1 VYITNL
7 KAWCNILFKHE
18 DSFGSSNPLSNGADL
33 YLNGE
38 KVEKL
43 VIPDGVTEI
52 KSYAFYNCK
61 SIKEVTIPS
70 SATSIGRGT
79 FSSCTSLASIEIP
92 AGVTSIGYDAFS
104 GCKSLASVEI
114 GDSVTSMGGGVFAGC
129 TSLVSIEIPAGVT
142 SIGYEAFSS
151 CTSLTS
157 IEIPDSVTSIG
168 NYAFY
173 NCTGLE
179 EITLPFV
186 GAKSG
191 ISGTYDSVFG
201 YIFGYTSSSSSRTT
215 QQYYNSGSS
224 YYYYIP
230 SSLRKVTITGETII
244 PYGAFYNC
252 ENISVEITNEVDSF
266 GSYAFYNAVGP
277 ETIYVNGNVDSYAFY
292 GCEGLKSVNFGGN
305 TTNIG
310 EGAFYNCNNLSV
322 VTFNGNAPTFADSKP
337 FPNKTSGQFVIYY
350 NHEATG
356 FTTPTWNGY
365 PCYPIGGVIEDY
377 STLDENNLNAQGIYF
392 TLNVAAKIATVGDL
406 STTSNNSMY
415 SGLGDGHVVIPEK
428 VVKNGVEYRV
438 QNIGQYA
445 FYNNKLVK
453 SVTIPSTVA
462 GVGQLA
468 FVGMSNNAD
477 FVVSADNRAFVS
489 DENGVLFNKNK
500 TNLICYPSGKVF
512 SNYRIP
518 DDVNVISQ
526 YAFSSCYNLENLT
539 IPNCITLINS
549 CAISNCINLN
559 EITIPF
565 VGSKIDDTSNAFTY
579 IFDTVPNSLKK
590 VVINGN
596 IIQAKAF
603 ERLSQLETVV
613 VTDTV
618 EYIGEGAFKG
628 CTNLKEITLPFVG
641 SKRNVSGTYD
651 SVFGY
656 IFGYYIWYNSN
667 GADPSEEYT
676 VTQYGHFAGI
686 YNSDYASYNYYI
698 PKTIKNITI
707 TGEII
712 PENAFS
718 GLTIQNLRLPNVT
731 SVGKNAFYAGGAI
744 NLYINDLEKWCNINF
759 ADENQCPST
768 SENGFNLYISEK
780 MVKELVVPSSISKI
794 SDYAFYN
801 CNNIESISMSDDVTS
816 IGNYSFCSLDN
827 LEKVI
832 LGTGVQSI
840 GAYAFD
846 SCGKLESINLP
857 NILSRVGEWAFS
869 RCTNLKEI
877 NLSDNIT
884 FMGERIFWNCDSL
897 KSVKI
902 PEGITGVFAYS
913 FGDCDL
919 LSEIDFGKSIKG
931 IGSGAFY
938 GCDSLKEIEF
948 PDSLETIANTAFEN
962 CQNLEKVDMG
972 KGLKTIGSYAF
983 SGCDSYKNIIISENV
998 ETIGSYAFSECDG
1011 VELIEIPDSVKTIG
1025 SNAFNGCTNL
1035 KEIIVGKGVTSMGLT
1050 GTPALERID
1059 VSPENTVFASDNS
1072 GVLYNKD
1079 MTTLI
1084 QYPVARGWPY
1094 YNIAEGTKTIGYYAF
1109 DGCSN
1114 LFSILIPSSVTSID
1128 SYSIRN
1134 CGNATLYV
1142 YDGTAGHQFAENS
1155 GMNYVLIDGLTL
1167 SWMEILSLPY
1177 ATEYV
1182 KGTTFDF
1189 DGLYVIGY
1197 YDSYYATGLMTE
1209 ITNYQLIYDN
1219 TKVGDQT
1226 VVVKYGDFECTF
1238 DIYVRDVL
1246 PTGIVI
1252 TSLPE
1257 KIYYVLGDEF
1267 TSEGLTV
1274 NMLYEDGTSTP
1285 VTNFTLT
1292 TPDMNA
1298 SGTKT
1303 VTVTS
1308 GEFTTQF
1315 EIVVVDV
1322 VNDGKLVNENIPD
1335 APELVYYDSGKVEL
1349 GYVDGVEYSH
1359 DGEHWQSS
1367 NVFNGLNH
1375 NTEYNFYVRYPE
1387 TETHLPSEKSESLT
1401 VKTKY
1406 QISGY
1411 ISVAGYFR
1419 AGSTLE
1425 ADVETM
1431 LIPEA
1436 TVTYQWMCNGEPI
1449 EGKTEKTF
1457 VLTDEYFD
1465 KVVSVSVTAYG
1476 EYFGTLTSKGRIKN
1490 PEKPV
1495 LESRTVDTLTLKAVD
1510 GCEYSCDGGKTW
1522 QTSNVFENLAIGS
1535 TYNLCM
1541 RYVETDMYEVTEKSV
1556 MLELFFDRMENENVP
1571 ELPTLVY
1578 SDSSVVELSKLDGVE
1593 YSIDGEHWQSSP
1605 VFNNLTHSVEYIFFV
1620 RFAQTDTH
1628 KEGKPVEALRI
1639 TLEKGYVT
1647 GELNEDGVIDMND
1660 AILLLQYSM
1669 FPELFPLEYAG
1680 NLDFTNDGNV
1690 DMNDAILLLQ
1700 HSMFP
1705 DLYPIE

>member
-1 VYITNL
+1 MKKYLIALLVMLAVLGVSVFAAPTSVETFETPDETNIEFGVPGLFEPEEAEEESAELMATYGDLFYSVSDGKVAIALCLPSVTSIT
-7 KAWCNILFKHE
+7 IPSE
-18 DSFGSSNPLSNGADL
+18 IDGYPVTSIDSRAFRECTSL
-33 YLNGE
+33 
-38 KVEKL
+38 VEI
-43 VIPDGVTEI
+43 VIPDSVTNIGEA
-52 KSYAFYNCK
+52 AF
-61 SIKEVTIPS
+61 S
-70 SATSIGRGT
+70 G
-79 FSSCTSLASIEIP
+79 CTSLKSVKIGN
-92 AGVTSIGYDAFS
+92 GVTSIGDYAFQS
-104 GCKSLASVEI
+104 CRSLESVEI
-114 GDSVTSMGGGVFAGC
+114 GVSVTNIGDRAFDRCSNLKKIYITDLGAWCNIDFFSSESTPMVYADNLFLNGELLPKDV
-129 TSLVSIEIPAGVT
+129 VIPENATQICDYAFYGQEHIKSVTIPHSVT
-142 SIGYEAFSS
+142 SIGYEAFSG
-151 CTSLTS
+151 CTSLES
-157 IEIPDSVTSIG
+157 VKIGNGVTSIG
-168 NYAFY
+168 EYAFS
-173 NCTGLE
+173 NCMSLE
-179 EITLPFV
+179 
-186 GAKSG
+186 
-191 ISGTYDSVFG
+191 
-201 YIFGYTSSSSSRTT
+201 
-215 QQYYNSGSS
+215 
-224 YYYYIP
+224 
-230 SSLRKVTITGETII
+230 
-244 PYGAFYNC
+244 
-252 ENISVEITNEVDSF
+252 SVEIPDGVKHIGEC
-266 GSYAFYNAVGP
+266 AFYPNRNMSTVH
-277 ETIYVNGNVDSYAFY
+277 FY
-292 GCEGLKSVNFGGN
+292 GS
-305 TTNIG
+305 
-310 EGAFYNCNNLSV
+310 
-322 VTFNGNAPTFADSKP
+322 APTLDAGV
-337 FPNKTSGQFVIYY
+337 FPVGQFVIYY
-350 NHEATG
+350 IPEATG
-356 FTTPTWNGY
+356 FTTPAWNGY
-365 PCYPIGGVIEDY
+365 PCYPMGSVIEDY
-377 STLDENNLNAQGIYF
+377 STLDENDFNAQGIYF

-406 STTSNNSMY
+406 STNANNSRY
-415 SGLGDGHVVIPEK
+415 PGIGDGHVVIPEK
-428 VVKNGVEYRV
+428 VIKNGVEYRV

-445 FYNNKLVK
+445 FYYNRLVK

-462 GVGQLA
+462 SVGQMA
-468 FVGMSNNAD
+468 FVGMRNNAE
-477 FVVSADNRAFVS
+477 FIVSKDNRVFSA
-489 DENGVLFNKNK
+489 DENGVLFNKNR
-500 TNLICYPSGKVF
+500 TNLIAFPAGSG
-512 SNYRIP
+512 
-518 DDVNVISQ
+518 
-526 YAFSSCYNLENLT
+526 FSSFTVPDSVATINKASFAECDLE
-539 IPNCITLINS
+539 
-549 CAISNCINLN
+549 

-565 VGSKIDDTSNAFTY
+565 IGSNINDSSNSFSY
-579 IFDTVPNSLKK
+579 IFGTVPYSLKRVNISGGNITHGAFYNDNGIQSVSIGDRVNSIENDAFYCCDSLESITIGTGVTSISTSAFHGCK
-590 VVINGN
+590 KLKSVYISDLEAWCNISFIPDYDFYEEKFITDGTPFYHEASLYLNGEKVENLIIPASITKINDYSFYKCKSIQSVSLNNVTSTGDYAFAGCSNIEKIVIPDVFTLLGKYSFSGCSNLADIVLPNGITSISEYAFSDCSSLSDVVIPD
-596 IIQAKAF
+596 
-603 ERLSQLETVV
+603 S
-613 VTDTV
+613 VTS
-618 EYIGEGAFKG
+618 IGAGAFSG
-628 CTNLKEITLPFVG
+628 CSRFESVLIPDSVVSIGIGAFYGCSNIEEITLPFVG
-641 SKRNVSGTYD
+641 SGIGSYGSS
-651 SVFGY
+651 SVFGF
-656 IFGYYIWYNSN
+656 IFDYKMLTNSN
-667 GADPSEEYT
+667 ESGATYQYSEY
-676 VTQYGHFAGI
+676 
-686 YNSDYASYNYYI
+686 DYRFSRYYYYYYYI
-698 PKTIKNITI
+698 PDSLKKVTLTKTSVIENNSFMNCKNIVSI
-707 TGEII
+707 II
-712 PENAFS
+712 PDS
-718 GLTIQNLRLPNVT
+718 VT
-731 SVGKNAFYAGGAI
+731 RIG
-744 NLYINDLEKWCNINF
+744 E
-759 ADENQCPST
+759 
-768 SENGFNLYISEK
+768 
-780 MVKELVVPSSISKI
+780 
-794 SDYAFYN
+794 YAF
-801 CNNIESISMSDDVTS
+801 CDCTSLTSIEIPNNLCS
-816 IGNYSFCSLDN
+816 IGNS
-827 LEKVI
+827 
-832 LGTGVQSI
+832 
-840 GAYAFD
+840 
-846 SCGKLESINLP
+846 
-857 NILSRVGEWAFS
+857 
-869 RCTNLKEI
+869 
-877 NLSDNIT
+877 
-884 FMGERIFWNCDSL
+884 
-897 KSVKI
+897 
-902 PEGITGVFAYS
+902 
-913 FGDCDL
+913 
-919 LSEIDFGKSIKG
+919 
-931 IGSGAFY
+931 
-938 GCDSLKEIEF
+938 
-948 PDSLETIANTAFEN
+948 
-962 CQNLEKVDMG
+962 
-972 KGLKTIGSYAF
+972 AF
-983 SGCDSYKNIIISENV
+983 SGCKSLESIVIPDSV
-998 ETIGSYAFSECDG
+998 TRIGEYAFSHCTSFEFF
-1011 VELIEIPDSVKTIG
+1011 EIPDSVKTIG

-1035 KEIIVGKGVTSMGLT
+1035 KEIIVGKGVTSMDLS

-1059 VSPENTVFASDNS
+1059 VSPENTVYASDNS

-1246 PTGIVI
+1246 PTGIAI

-1349 GYVDGVEYSH
+1349 GYDDGVEYSH

-1556 MLELFFDRMENENVP
+1556 MLELFFDRMENENIP